1 MEACLQN
8 ISTSTNFAL
17 SDMTSTTSL
26 EKSAEEEETNKM
38 KPIADNGKQSGFD
51 RRIDHQE
58 VDEQN
63 RE

>member
-1 MEACLQN
+1 
-8 ISTSTNFAL
+8 
-17 SDMTSTTSL
+17 MTSTTSL

-38 KPIADNGKQSGFD
+38 KSIADNGKQSGFD